1 MSPQRHKEYKDN
13 LKMNSDIIKKK
24 SNSLSQQIISA
35 SIEVHRVLGPGLLE
49 SAYEECLCHELNHR
63 SIQIKRQV
71 PVPLIYK
78 NIKLDCGYRIDI
90 LVEELVLIELKS
102 VERLDPLHHAQ
113 VLTYLRLRNL
123 WLGLLINFNV
133 PVLRLGLKRLV
144 L

>member
-1 MSPQRHKEYKDN
+1 M
-13 LKMNSDIIKKK
+13 
-24 SNSLSQQIISA
+24 
-35 SIEVHRVLGPGLLE
+35 E
-49 SAYEECLCHELNHR
+49 SAYEERLCHELNHR

-90 LVEELVLIELKS
+90 LVEEPVLIELKS